1 MGREMGVTEVDV
13 VCEMLP
19 GRTDNEIKN
28 FWNTRSKRL
37 QRSGLPLYP
46 PNVRMQAMNESQQS
60 EDMMSCEN
68 VDMHHSEASETNGF
82 DIPDVEF
89 KNLVLNQEYL
99 KHSPELLDIHPTSLL
114 QNCGSSSNNYGFMF
128 SALNPHKRLRE
139 VESQFHGS
147 VESTSNAF
155 PSFDQ
160 HENDLYG
167 RFAPG
172 QPLWLSPSYD
182 PDLNINQNS
191 LIDILGSHALVNGNP
206 SSSGPISEA
215 MKKPELPSLQCSA
228 SQVGSRAAT
237 SSPLPSYES
246 VDTLIQSPMS
256 EHTQSNH
263 PSPRSS
269 GLLDA
274 IVQESQSLKDSNHY
288 SHHQFPETS
297 VMAGDGVEPS
307 SMNLCE
313 TKWDTYGDPIS
324 PLSQSAASVFVEYT
338 PVSGGSSSDEPQSA
352 ETIPGKFDWV
362 LVESDEKRDIS
373 CSLKD
378 LRPDVLLDSCC
389 VGHFYGRGKD
399 QSFNGDFGALLGDDL
414 GCDYKQDSAPPPLD
428 ESIQSFGEGV
438 PAFDNIFAVYPYS
451 KHEDGD

>member
-19 GRTDNEIKN
+19 LRMELSPLVCLYPRIFFKLLICYFYAPFIRPAAWTYRYEIKN
-28 FWNTRSKRL
+28 FWIQEVRDCK
-37 QRSGLPLYP
+37 RSGLPLYP

-68 VDMHHSEASETNGF
+68 CS
-82 DIPDVEF
+82 IKIF
-89 KNLVLNQEYL
+89 KNILLSYL
-99 KHSPELLDIHPTSLL
+99 IFILRA
-114 QNCGSSSNNYGFMF
+114 SSKIVGAHLTTMVSCSSIESSQTPSRGG
-128 SALNPHKRLRE
+128 
-139 VESQFHGS
+139 SQFMDLLK
-147 VESTSNAF
+147 APAMLF
-155 PSFDQ
+155 PHLISMRMIYM
-160 HENDLYG
+160 EGL
-167 RFAPG
+167 
-172 QPLWLSPSYD
+172 PLPCPSKW
-182 PDLNINQNS
+182 QS
-191 LIDILGSHALVNGNP
+191 LFFW
-206 SSSGPISEA
+206 PISEA

-297 VMAGDGVEPS
+297 VMAGD
-307 SMNLCE
+307 
-313 TKWDTYGDPIS
+313 
-324 PLSQSAASVFVEYT
+324 VFVEYT

-352 ETIPGKFDWV
+352 ETIQANLTAV

-378 LRPDVLLDSCC
+378 L
-389 VGHFYGRGKD
+389 K
-399 QSFNGDFGALLGDDL
+399 A
-414 GCDYKQDSAPPPLD
+414 
-428 ESIQSFGEGV
+428 
-438 PAFDNIFAVYPYS
+438 
-451 KHEDGD
+451 